1 MAARERWRVRVVYES
16 GHDASMRDLDV
27 HTARRLYNHY
37 VREMAVIGV
46 KRVEMQ
52 LQAA

>member
-1 MAARERWRVRVVYES
+1 MEKRERWIVRVVYES

-46 KRVEMQ
+46 KRVEMN
-52 LQAA
+52 LQGT